1 MIHSSLGGFLQQLES
16 LWMTECDFVP
26 GEVIYE
32 DEFQAA
38 MLRAEGVEVSSELRI
53 LDLEK
58 YKIKR

>member
-1 MIHSSLGGFLQQLES
+1 MGYVATYG
-16 LWMTECDFVP
+16 
-26 GEVIYE
+26 
-32 DEFQAA
+32 QAA